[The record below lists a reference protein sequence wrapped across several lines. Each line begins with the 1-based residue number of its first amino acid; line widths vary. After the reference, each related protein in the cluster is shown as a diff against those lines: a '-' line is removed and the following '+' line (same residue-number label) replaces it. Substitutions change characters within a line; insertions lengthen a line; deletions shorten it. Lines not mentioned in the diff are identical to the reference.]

1 VKEIDVM
8 TADRARW
15 IVLGSVGLLLVF
27 GLVATGLA
35 LAQPG
40 GSLRAD
46 VTLWI
51 ALAALILTVAKVVI
65 DMRVRQLVGLSGTVI
80 EARAQE
86 AWGSHDTNQLAEAAK
101 ALGDLAEQ
109 AYHEMEATSDP
120 LEILV
125 GVLMVEAWAL
135 ADRAPKLAD
144 VPPEDWPGD
153 TAARHLSN
161 VTDYLEQVQHRLHE
175 IQDRGRVPD

>member
-1 VKEIDVM
+1 
-8 TADRARW
+8 
-15 IVLGSVGLLLVF
+15 
-27 GLVATGLA
+27 
-35 LAQPG
+35 
-40 GSLRAD
+40 
-46 VTLWI
+46 
-51 ALAALILTVAKVVI
+51 
-65 DMRVRQLVGLSGTVI
+65 
-80 EARAQE
+80 
-86 AWGSHDTNQLAEAAK
+86 
-101 ALGDLAEQ
+101 
-109 AYHEMEATSDP
+109 MEATSDP

-144 VPPEDWPGD
+144 VLPEDWPGD